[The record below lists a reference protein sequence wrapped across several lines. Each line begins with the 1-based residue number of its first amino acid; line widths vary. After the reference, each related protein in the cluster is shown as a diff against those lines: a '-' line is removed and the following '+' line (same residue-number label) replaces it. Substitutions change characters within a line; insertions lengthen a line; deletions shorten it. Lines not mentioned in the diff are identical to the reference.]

1 MIYELT
7 FAFSNATICMVIRM
21 RSKQKTPVF
30 HCPRWQE
37 LPDMDL
43 YMDQVVTL
51 LNDYLRPFYV
61 KGQEKMITSTMINN
75 YVKHGI
81 VSPPIKKRYTKKH
94 VAYLMVVCILK
105 MVYSMDEIS
114 DLIGVQVKKY
124 PVDQAYDYFCAELE
138 VCLKCI
144 FTNKRVHHVRSEDEG
159 PVVYLLRNTVE
170 AVAHTIYVRHV
181 MADPKILFTEENM

>member
-144 FTNKRVHHVRSEDEG
+144 FTNKRVHHVPSEDEG

-181 MADPKILFTEENM
+181 MADPEILFTEENM